1 MINEQAF
8 VLVVGGADTGRAPL
22 LAALVRRALP
32 GVEVRSAGVLSHEGD
47 PADNEV
53 GMALEQLG
61 LRLGAHRARPLDP
74 DELRQVDLL
83 LAVDRGTA
91 RVLQAQA
98 AVAGR
103 TVALSE
109 LAATSDVIDPHRMP
123 LGLWLAAARDFQAQL
138 NMALPVLRER
148 LSKQMPETPDRQP
161 ASVPAP
167 QVSPPSTKPTMTT
180 ATTDRAEPLA
190 RINRLLE
197 TAQLLPEIVD
207 WARLRTDVS
216 DRLRA
221 ITATREGASDLTPA
235 ATLMIE
241 GLLAQATTMPPA
253 ETIEQLRAIV
263 NRLAQPIDGPGLV
276 LLGSEA
282 ANWRVD

>member
-8 VLVVGGADTGRAPL
+8 VLVVGGADTGRSPL

-32 GVEVRSAGVLSHEGD
+32 AIEVRSAGVLSHEGE

-53 GMALEQLG
+53 GLALEQLG
-61 LRLGAHRARPLDP
+61 LQLGDHHARPLDP
-74 DELRQVDLL
+74 DEVRQADLL

-98 AVAGR
+98 DVAGR

-109 LAATSDVIDPHRMP
+109 LAAMSDVVDPHRMP

-138 NMALPVLRER
+138 NVALPVVRKR
-148 LSKQMPETPDRQP
+148 LPTQRSETPDQP
-161 ASVPAP
+161 LTGVPSPHVIQPTGNTPAVAAAP
-167 QVSPPSTKPTMTT
+167 E
-180 ATTDRAEPLA
+180 RAESLT

-207 WARLRTDVS
+207 WTRLRTDVG

-221 ITATREGASDLTPA
+221 IATASQSAADLTPA

-241 GLLAQATTMPPA
+241 GLLGQTTVMPSA
-253 ETIEQLRAIV
+253 ERIAQLRTML
-263 NRLAQPIDGPGLV
+263 NRLGQPIDGPGLAQ
-276 LLGSEA
+276 LGSEA
-282 ANWRVD
+282 INWRLS